1 MIIIITENYIY
12 NKSETNLTLSLC
24 SMHYSNLDI
33 KGINKET
40 RFFSDV
46 IFISP
51 TMYTALSHWKLKL
64 FLSISSPNLQPQSL
78 LTEFQFSYSF
88 P

>member
-1 MIIIITENYIY
+1 MIITEKYIY
-12 NKSETNLTLSLC
+12 NKSETNLTQSLC

-51 TMYTALSHWKLKL
+51 TLYIA
-64 FLSISSPNLQPQSL
+64 
-78 LTEFQFSYSF
+78 
-88 P
+88 